1 MFSVGPLQGSNCKQ
15 GDLQEANSGFSFQST
30 HSYHLRGEDNQS
42 QQPNGSNTSDSK
54 WLSLPALVL
63 WMIKDKLDIFDDMC
77 LSVVCRDWL
86 SASKFYPQ
94 KLSVGDGLPWIMQKT
109 ANKTEREFIS
119 ITRKTKFTIDLPE
132 FSDAVMLSSI
142 NGWFLMKQVHFSWS
156 NGRVVFLINPFTKA
170 KINLPSIDSFNPSLG
185 SFSTYEGHPRCIVLL
200 RRCNNK
206 LTIRTACSGDDLW
219 NECYH
224 IEEMR
229 LNRPYLHSLIID
241 ENVYCF
247 DKSGKML
254 VCNMTTLICLEVP
267 SSDNVTTS
275 IMEFE
280 GDLVKVD
287 YTNELSFFRYNDAET
302 SWQKLDSDVLK
313 DMSWFLRRDWFESL

>member
-1 MFSVGPLQGSNCKQ
+1 
-15 GDLQEANSGFSFQST
+15 
-30 HSYHLRGEDNQS
+30 
-42 QQPNGSNTSDSK
+42 
-54 WLSLPALVL
+54 
-63 WMIKDKLDIFDDMC
+63 
-77 LSVVCRDWL
+77 
-86 SASKFYPQ
+86 
-94 KLSVGDGLPWIMQKT
+94 
-109 ANKTEREFIS
+109 
-119 ITRKTKFTIDLPE
+119 
-132 FSDAVMLSSI
+132 
-142 NGWFLMKQVHFSWS
+142 
-156 NGRVVFLINPFTKA
+156 
-170 KINLPSIDSFNPSLG
+170 
-185 SFSTYEGHPRCIVLL
+185 
-200 RRCNNK
+200 
-206 LTIRTACSGDDLW
+206 
-219 NECYH
+219 
-224 IEEMR
+224 MR

-275 IMEFE
+275 IMEFD